1 MDLWLLRRDAGH
13 LSDLRLPLPAL
24 PPKRLVIGLK
34 QAASLGTLNF
44 QAVDQRPK
52 RTHPPPVSKHLECLP
67 FHENWWAPVQRRSA
81 SKRCP
86 PQCQK
91 QLISQSVKRTVRV
104 GPLWT
109 PIYSRGGLS

>member
-44 QAVDQRPK
+44 QAVDSVQSGPTHLRYLSTWNACHFTRIGGLRFNADRRPK
-52 RTHPPPVSKHLECLP
+52 GAHRNAKNSL
-67 FHENWWAPVQRRSA
+67 SA
-81 SKRCP
+81 
-86 PQCQK
+86 
-91 QLISQSVKRTVRV
+91 RV
-104 GPLWT
+104 L
-109 PIYSRGGLS
+109 SRQ